1 MSQVNIDRDKVTVK
15 QGELTVTHTKDT
27 LTINVA
33 TDVAAG
39 LINCDPKFGQDIRLI
54 NCDPKF
60 GVFAGI
66 DQSNTTDLTV
76 PVGEFSDG
84 YHTFNELYE
93 HRTALFATICN
104 LLPERSWKSFKHA
117 DGSMFDGMFIAGI
130 LTPQG
135 QYTYHCEEKY
145 LYMFAKTPEIDQAPE
160 WDGHRPEDFTRLLS
174 INLEHCLGQDE
185 TARCQCKV
193 DLGKLAWNE
202 EEEQEQEQE
211 KEEEQQ

>member
-33 TDVAAG
+33 TDVATG
-39 LINCDPKFGQDIRLI
+39 LINCDPKFGQDIGLT

-174 INLEHCLGQDE
+174 LNLEHCFGQDE
-185 TARCQCKV
+185 TAGCQCKV

-202 EEEQEQEQE
+202 EEEQEQE
-211 KEEEQQ
+211 KEEE

>member
-27 LTINVA
+27 LTINVE

-39 LINCDPKFGQDIRLI
+39 LTNCDPHFGQDVALA
-54 NCDPKF
+54 NCDPNF

-66 DQSNTTDLTV
+66 DQSNTTDWTV

-93 HRTALFATICN
+93 HRTVLFATICN
-104 LLPERSWKSFKHA
+104 LLPEHSWKSFKHA
-117 DGSMFDGMFIAGI
+117 DGSMFEGMFIAGV

-174 INLEHCLGQDE
+174 LNLEHCLGQDE
-185 TARCQCKV
+185 TAGCQCKV

-202 EEEQEQEQE
+202 EEEEEQE
-211 KEEEQQ
+211 KEEE

>member
-33 TDVAAG
+33 TDAAAG
-39 LINCDPKFGQDIRLI
+39 LTNCDPHFGQDIGLT
-54 NCDPKF
+54 NCDPNF

-66 DQSNTTDLTV
+66 DQSNTTDWAV

-160 WDGHRPEDFTRLLS
+160 WDGHEARDFPRLLS
-174 INLEHCLGQDE
+174 LNLEHCLGQDE

-202 EEEQEQEQE
+202 EEEQE
-211 KEEEQQ
+211 KEEE